1 MKIYASKLV
10 YVDKNEYLCSKKVLA
25 GCNLFELRVSYRKN
39 MPFRPTDIELIRAV
53 LQDGNA
59 RAFETLMKRYTSQVY
74 SAALRLMKDEDEAQ
88 EVTQMAFIQAYR
100 QLDSWRG
107 ENFGA
112 WLTIIANHIGLRM
125 LEKRKNTEPL
135 DENTDPPNEEYDEQR
150 ELQLQAL
157 EQAITQLPEAER
169 QIIQWHYYEGV
180 TLQTIAQRLGQ
191 TENNIKVRI
200 FRIRERLKRRIE
212 DEYTND
218 R

>member
-1 MKIYASKLV
+1 MA
-10 YVDKNEYLCSKKVLA
+10 
-25 GCNLFELRVSYRKN
+25 
-39 MPFRPTDIELIRAV
+39 FRPTDIELIREV
-53 LQDGNA
+53 LQGSNA

-74 SAALRLMKDEDEAQ
+74 GAALRLVKDEENAQ

-112 WLTIIANHIGLRM
+112 WVTIIANHIALRM
-125 LEKRKNTEPL
+125 LEKEKRRQTEPL
-135 DENTDPPNEEYDEQR
+135 DDNTDAPDETYDEQKEQR
-150 ELQLQAL
+150 LQSL
-157 EQAITQLPEAER
+157 EAAVAQLPEADR

-180 TLQTIAQRLGQ
+180 PLQTIAQRVGQ

-200 FRIRERLKRRIE
+200 FRIRERLKMKIE
-212 DEYTND
+212 NEYTND

>member
-1 MKIYASKLV
+1 MA
-10 YVDKNEYLCSKKVLA
+10 
-25 GCNLFELRVSYRKN
+25 
-39 MPFRPTDIELIRAV
+39 FRLTDIELIHEV
-53 LQDGNA
+53 LHDSNA
-59 RAFETLMKRYTSQVY
+59 RAFETLMMRYTSQVY
-74 SAALRLMKDEDEAQ
+74 GAALRLVKDEENAQ

-112 WLTIIANHIGLRM
+112 WVTIIANHIALRM
-125 LEKRKNTEPL
+125 LEKEKRRQTDLL
-135 DENTDPPNEEYDEQR
+135 DENIDPPNEEYDEQR

-157 EQAITQLPEAER
+157 EKAITQLSEAER

-180 TLQTIAQRLGQ
+180 PLQTIAQRVGQ

-200 FRIRERLKRRIE
+200 FRIREKLKMKIE
-212 DEYTND
+212 NEYTND

>member
-1 MKIYASKLV
+1 MAL
-10 YVDKNEYLCSKKVLA
+10 
-25 GCNLFELRVSYRKN
+25 
-39 MPFRPTDIELIRAV
+39 RPTDIDLIREV
-53 LQDGNA
+53 LQGSNA

-74 SAALRLMKDEDEAQ
+74 GAALRLVKDEENAQ

-107 ENFGA
+107 ENFGV
-112 WLTIIANHIGLRM
+112 WMTIIANHIALRM
-125 LEKRKNTEPL
+125 LEKEKRRQMEPL
-135 DENTDPPNEEYDEQR
+135 DENTDPPNEEYNEQR

-157 EQAITQLPEAER
+157 ENAITRLPEDER

-180 TLQTIAQRLGQ
+180 PLQTIAQRVGQ

-200 FRIRERLKRRIE
+200 FRIREKLKMKIE
-212 DEYTND
+212 NEYTND

>member
-1 MKIYASKLV
+1 MNFLYHIG
-10 YVDKNEYLCSKKVLA
+10 E
-25 GCNLFELRVSYRKN
+25 
-39 MPFRPTDIELIRAV
+39 RPTTQTTKTTKTTPSDIELIRGV
-53 LQDGNA
+53 LQDNDA

-74 SAALRLMKDEDEAQ
+74 GASIRLVKDEDNAQ

-107 ENFGA
+107 ENFGV
-112 WLTIIANHIGLRM
+112 WVTIIANHIALRM
-125 LEKRKNTEPL
+125 LEKEKRRATEPL
-135 DENTDPPNEEYDEQR
+135 DDNTDAPDETYDEQKEQR
-150 ELQLQAL
+150 LQAL
-157 EQAITQLPEAER
+157 EAAVEQLPETDR
-169 QIIQWHYYEGV
+169 QIIRWHYYEGV

>member
-1 MKIYASKLV
+1 MA
-10 YVDKNEYLCSKKVLA
+10 
-25 GCNLFELRVSYRKN
+25 
-39 MPFRPTDIELIRAV
+39 FRPTDIELIREV

-59 RAFETLMKRYTSQVY
+59 HAFETLMKRYTSSVY
-74 SAALRLMKDEDEAQ
+74 GVAMRLMKDEDEAQ
-88 EVTQMAFIQAYR
+88 EVTQMAFIQASR

-112 WLTIIANHIGLRM
+112 WVTIIANHIALRM
-125 LEKRKNTEPL
+125 LEKEKRRQMEPL

-157 EQAITQLPEAER
+157 EAAIALLPEAER

>member
-1 MKIYASKLV
+1 MA
-10 YVDKNEYLCSKKVLA
+10 
-25 GCNLFELRVSYRKN
+25 
-39 MPFRPTDIELIRAV
+39 FRPTDIELIREV
-53 LQDGNA
+53 LQGSNA

-74 SAALRLMKDEDEAQ
+74 GAALRLVKDEENAQ

-107 ENFGA
+107 ENFGV
-112 WLTIIANHIGLRM
+112 WVIVIANHIALRLM
-125 LEKRKNTEPL
+125 EKEKRRQMEPL

-150 ELQLQAL
+150 ELQLQSL
-157 EQAITQLPEAER
+157 EKAITQLPEIDR